1 MRHTLTVLACV
12 LVVLA
17 CEVVEARR
25 LQMHKFAVKTI
36 KSEDGD
42 IFDCVDVY
50 KQPSLE
56 TLSSKNHTIPIF
68 GSHPPT
74 SNHDSTKKLQ
84 VQQQWQRSIRCP
96 RGTIPIRRSHAKDYG
111 KSLPTSPLQRNGDVE
126 RALAYA
132 SNHGP
137 FHGVGAKIQSWEPKV
152 EPNEYSMSYVTVMTA
167 SNPAAPSF
175 GELDTTDFVRAG
187 WMVHPIYFGDNTSRL
202 FVQWSND
209 DGATTGCFN
218 LDCDGFVQTSS
229 NIALGASLHPL
240 SVYNKTDEQYFIT
253 VNIYLDAS
261 QSRWCVSVQEE
272 ELGYWP
278 VHKLFPQF
286 INAPFVT
293 WGGEVLN
300 TWPGGQHTTTQ
311 MGNGHFAEEGRVL
324 ASTAFDLTVTSARD
338 NASYV
343 YAPGFF
349 QDSPTCYD
357 TDYYGMDPYYFIFG
371 GPGGHN
377 CSKAN

>member
-68 GSHPPT
+68 RSHPPT
-74 SNHDSTKKLQ
+74 SNHDSTKELQ
-84 VQQQWQRSIRCP
+84 VQQRWQRSISCP
-96 RGTIPIRRSHAKDYG
+96 QGTIPIRRSHAKDYG
-111 KSLPTSPLQRNGDVE
+111 KSLPTSQLQRNGNVE

-132 SNHGP
+132 SYDGP
-137 FHGVGAKIQSWEPKV
+137 FHGAGGRIQGWQPEV
-152 EPNEYSMSYVTVMTA
+152 QPNEYSMSYVTVMTA

-187 WMVHPIYFGDNTSRL
+187 WMVNPNFFRDNLSRL

-209 DGATTGCFN
+209 NGETTGCFN

-229 NIALGASLHPL
+229 KIPLGASLYPI
-240 SVYNKTDEQYFIT
+240 SVYNNTEEQYSMQ
-253 VNIYLDAS
+253 VDIYLDAS
-261 QSRWCVSVQEE
+261 LSKWCVSVQEE

-278 VHKLFPQF
+278 IDKLFPQF

-311 MGNGHFAEEGRVL
+311 MGNGHFAEEGRGVAAMNFNL
-324 ASTAFDLTVTSARD
+324 SILRAYDNGPSAYLP
-338 NASYV
+338 SL
-343 YAPGFF
+343 F
-349 QDSPTCYD
+349 QDRPACYD
-357 TDYYGMDPYYFIFG
+357 TEYFVVDHEYFFTFG
-371 GPGGHN
+371 GPGGPT
-377 CSKAN
+377 CS